1 MNRGR
6 LARLMRIALAVSTFL
21 GLSVTGWLA
30 WRRPDHVVAWL
41 ALMPLCGP

>member
-6 LARLMRIALAVSTFL
+6 LARSLRIAGAVSTVL

-41 ALMPLCGP
+41 SLLPLCGP

>member
-1 MNRGR
+1 MNRGLLSR
-6 LARLMRIALAVSTFL
+6 ALRIALTVSTVL

-41 ALMPLCGP
+41 TLMPLCGP

>member
-6 LARLMRIALAVSTFL
+6 LARSLLSALAVATVL

-41 ALMPLCGP
+41 SLLPLCGP